1 VTGGRKKGTEN
12 RDKPF
17 KDALRKALARNNWRD
32 LDQIAEGLI
41 QDAIKG
47 DSFARQQIADRLD
60 GKPAQETE
68 GQVGGDVTLIVKW
81 PKSGQESTAKTL
93 SRKRHEREK
102 WRAVP
107 ADGGFGPPATR
118 SSSNIHRNIGAC
130 RRTRRST
137 RPGQCTGRRS

>member
-1 VTGGRKKGTEN
+1 MKGRKTGGRKKGTEN

-68 GQVGGDVTLIVKW
+68 GEVGGNVRLIVKW
-81 PKSGQESTAKTL
+81 PKSDSQKHGENTVEEKALASAG
-93 SRKRHEREK
+93 KR
-102 WRAVP
+102 
-107 ADGGFGPPATR
+107 G
-118 SSSNIHRNIGAC
+118 
-130 RRTRRST
+130 
-137 RPGQCTGRRS
+137 